1 MNSLMLRPANFFEFV
16 GQEKL
21 IYTLKTMI
29 EGSRYRKEP
38 LDHILFYGPPGTG
51 KTSLASILAN
61 ELDTKIH
68 YLQGALLE
76 KKSDILTVFANV
88 KENDIIFIDEIHSM
102 NKNVEEIIY
111 NAMEDYKIDIIIGPE
126 GNSKVMRMNLKPFTL
141 IGATTKINLLTQPLK
156 DRFGFI
162 ARLSQYNE
170 KEIAKILENSEMVL
184 NIKSERGVIPLIAKY
199 SKGTPRVANHLLK
212 RILDFSIQNKEDEI
226 TKKTTYSTFK
236 HLELYD
242 LGLGREHIEYL
253 KVLNET
259 FENKFAAIDSIAGV
273 LNIDRDILIYELEPL
288 LLYLKLIAKGPRGR
302 RITTKGIDYLLKNK
316 LDIHY

>member
-1 MNSLMLRPANFFEFV
+1 MNNLVLRPANFLEFV

-21 IYTLKTMI
+21 TYTLKTMI
-29 EGSRYRKEP
+29 EGSRHRKEP

-51 KTSLASILAN
+51 KTSLATILAN
-61 ELDTKIH
+61 ELGAKIH

-88 KENDIIFIDEIHSM
+88 KENDIVFIDEIHSM

-170 KEIAKILENSEMVL
+170 EDLEKILQNSENVL
-184 NIKSERGVIPLIAKY
+184 NIKSENGVIPLVAKY

-212 RILDFSIQNKEDEI
+212 RILDFSIQNKEDRI
-226 TKKTTYSTFK
+226 SKKTAYSTFK

-253 KVLNET
+253 RVLNET

-273 LNIDRDILIYELEPL
+273 LNISKEILIYELEPL
-288 LLYLKLIAKGPRGR
+288 LLYLKLVTKGPRGR
-302 RITTKGIDYLLKNK
+302 KITTKGVDYLLKNK
-316 LDIHY
+316 LEII